1 MEIINILKYFYNKY
15 MYLKCIMSLS
25 KNVEIC
31 GKDSMSRYSIDRY

>member
-1 MEIINILKYFYNKY
+1 MEIINTLKYFYINKY

-31 GKDSMSRYSIDRY
+31 GKNFFIKKFH

>member
-1 MEIINILKYFYNKY
+1 MEIINILKYFYINKY

-31 GKDSMSRYSIDRY
+31 GKNLFIKKFH